1 MRQSN
6 RSRHNISS
14 IKELKLAS
22 GSRAIARSESKCSFI
37 KDDMPGNND
46 SVRGEVK
53 AAVSFVMSRITQ
65 EDTEGGARR
74 EFVGSCGRQVGVTF
88 ASKDAQV
95 IIRRRCAKEGAVW
108 RGELE
113 GLGWQNVNQNC
124 RCRES
129 LGVTTGPEN

>member
-1 MRQSN
+1 ML
-6 RSRHNISS
+6 S
-14 IKELKLAS
+14 IWKGRL
-22 GSRAIARSESKCSFI
+22 I
-37 KDDMPGNND
+37 KDDMTRDDQTVG
-46 SVRGEVK
+46 REVK

-95 IIRRRCAKEGAVW
+95 IIHQRCAIEGAVW

-113 GLGWQNVNQNC
+113 GLGWQNVNQNGH
-124 RCRES
+124 RRES
-129 LGVTTGPEN
+129 LGPVGRRHGGLKQQGANYIIEGANNRSALPF